1 MKKFNSNIQSM
12 IDTKWNTYK
21 SSFQPQEEEEE
32 IVEEEIEDYLPLPRQ
47 RTSSQNSMKR
57 TLHQPKQVKEI
68 LWN

>member
-47 RTSSQNSMKR
+47 RTSSQNSTKR
-57 TLHQPKQVKEI
+57 TLHQPKQVEKEV
-68 LWN
+68 L